1 MRMANG
7 SGGIV
12 YSNKFNRIETKIK
25 PVILEITGFVV
36 II

>member
-1 MRMANG
+1 MRTANG

-12 YSNKFNRIETKIK
+12 YSSKFSRIETKIK

-36 II
+36 IV